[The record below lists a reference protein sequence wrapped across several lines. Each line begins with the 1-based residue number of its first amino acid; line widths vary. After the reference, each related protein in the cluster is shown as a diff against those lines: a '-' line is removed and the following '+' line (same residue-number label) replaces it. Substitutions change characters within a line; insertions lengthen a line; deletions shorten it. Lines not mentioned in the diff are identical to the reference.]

1 MEQFVTLSRAARL
14 VGVSRGTLQKQIRE
28 GQLETFEGEV
38 ALADLLR
45 LYPHTQV
52 EDDTMLERMERIVER
67 ARTKARSRPV
77 LPDRE
82 TLSARV
88 ALLGKELARAKSEMI
103 RYKWL
108 AHAMMRKL
116 IELEQAGKAGADSPL
131 GELKKWFDEALVADP
146 EHAKIPEELLAKDTF
161 LRIMAA
167 QVHILPSHHEFFVQ
181 GNDSVLDAA
190 LGAGHAM
197 VYGCSSGN
205 CGKCKAKLVSGSIKK
220 IQNHDYVITEAEK
233 RQGYFLMCS
242 NTAITDLVI
251 DAYEAEGTKDI
262 PVQHVSAR
270 LKKLQP
276 TNGDVLILHVQT
288 PRTNRLRFLAG
299 QYASLQLT
307 DNTVLE
313 LPIAS
318 CPCDERNLQFHVPA
332 SPQFTLGERL
342 NGMMK
347 NADVV
352 GLEGPFGDFVLRE
365 ESQRPIVFIAY
376 DSGFAPIKSL
386 VEHAMALDF
395 AETLHLFWVASTK
408 NGHYLDNLC
417 RSWRDALDNFSYT
430 PLDLDENRRREAS
443 ALAEPADPNAA
454 ARVCE
459 TIVGQLRDL
468 SNYDIYLA
476 GPKAYAEVT
485 RAALREHGAAAD
497 QLHVHHM
504 PEWTR
509 PNL

>member
-1 MEQFVTLSRAARL
+1 
-14 VGVSRGTLQKQIRE
+14 
-28 GQLETFEGEV
+28 
-38 ALADLLR
+38 
-45 LYPHTQV
+45 
-52 EDDTMLERMERIVER
+52 
-67 ARTKARSRPV
+67 
-77 LPDRE
+77 
-82 TLSARV
+82 
-88 ALLGKELARAKSEMI
+88 
-103 RYKWL
+103 
-108 AHAMMRKL
+108 
-116 IELEQAGKAGADSPL
+116 
-131 GELKKWFDEALVADP
+131 
-146 EHAKIPEELLAKDTF
+146 
-161 LRIMAA
+161 MAA

-190 LGAGHAM
+190 LSAGHAM

-251 DAYEAEGTKDI
+251 DAYEAEGARDI
-262 PVQHVSAR
+262 PIQHVSAR
-270 LKKLQP
+270 VKKLQP
-276 TNGDVLILHVQT
+276 TSGNVLIVHVQT

-299 QYASLQLT
+299 QYASLQLS

-342 NGMMK
+342 NTMLR

-352 GLEGPFGDFVLRE
+352 GIEGPFGDFVLQE
-365 ESQRPIVFIAY
+365 ESQRPLAFIAF

-395 AETLHLFWVASTK
+395 AEELRLFWVASTQD
-408 NGHYLDNLC
+408 GHYLDNLC
-417 RSWRDALDNFSYT
+417 RSWRDALDNFRYT
-430 PLDLDENRRREAS
+430 PLHLQEDRRQDPS
-443 ALAEPADPNAA
+443 ALVEPVDPNAA
-454 ARVCE
+454 AEVCE
-459 TIVGQLRDL
+459 RIVGELGVL
-468 SNYDIYLA
+468 SDYDIYLA

-485 RAALREHGAAAD
+485 RAALRQHGASAD
-497 QLHVHHM
+497 QLHVHYM
-504 PEWTR
+504 PEWTK